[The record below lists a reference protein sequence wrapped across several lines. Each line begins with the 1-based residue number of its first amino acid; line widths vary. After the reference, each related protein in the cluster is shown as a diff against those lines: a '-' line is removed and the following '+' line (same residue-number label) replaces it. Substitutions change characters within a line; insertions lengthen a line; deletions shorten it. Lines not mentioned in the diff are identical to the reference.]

1 MTNNKSN
8 QGVPG
13 RYRPTADEVD
23 LLVRQAAAHPF
34 GTGFLVNGA
43 IDAVAATF
51 GVHAFVVD
59 EARLRLDGRAATT
72 RPRSRTVSSQ
82 T

>member
-8 QGVPG
+8 QGVAG
-13 RYRPTADEVD
+13 RYQPTTDEVD

-43 IDAVAATF
+43 M
-51 GVHAFVVD
+51 D